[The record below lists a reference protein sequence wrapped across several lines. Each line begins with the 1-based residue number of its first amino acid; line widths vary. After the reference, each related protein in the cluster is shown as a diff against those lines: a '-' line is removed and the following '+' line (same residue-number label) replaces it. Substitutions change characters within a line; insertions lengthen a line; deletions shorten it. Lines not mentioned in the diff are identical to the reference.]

1 MQIEGSTAFVTG
13 ANRGLGR
20 HLAQQLVERG
30 AKVYAGARDPASVDV
45 PGAIPVAV
53 DITDPAAVAAAAEQ
67 AGDVTLLINNAGIAT
82 ATSLLDG
89 SREDVHREFDVNLF
103 GTLDV
108 VRAFRPVLARN
119 GGGYVLNVLTA
130 LTWFSVPTVGAYG
143 AAKTAS
149 WSMTNAI
156 RQELAP
162 EGVVVGALHV
172 GYMDTDMA
180 AGFHDVTKEDPAE
193 VARLA
198 LDGVEAG
205 AHELLADDISRQV
218 QAGLAGGVA
227 ALYPQLATA

>member
-20 HLAQQLVERG
+20 HLAQGLVARG

-45 PGAIPVAV
+45 PGVNPVAV
-53 DITDPAAVAAAAEQ
+53 DITDPAAVAAAAER

-89 SREDVHREFDVNLF
+89 PLEDVHREFDVNLF

-119 GGGYVLNVLTA
+119 GGGYVLNVLTT
-130 LTWFSVPTVGAYG
+130 LTWFSEPAVGAYG

-162 EGVVVGALHV
+162 EGIVVGALHV

-180 AGFHDVTKEDPAE
+180 AGFEDVTKEDPAA

-198 LDGVEAG
+198 LDGIEAG

-227 ALYPQLATA
+227 ALYPGLATA